1 MRRVLLDED
10 VPRQLRRDLPE
21 FEIQT
26 VQEAGWSSVQN
37 GELLHRASA
46 QFDVFV
52 TADRN
57 LRYQQNISSFD
68 LGVVVIEAVD
78 TRLPHVQTLLSPL
91 RDAIASVSPGE
102 VIVVSDDRKHRK
114 R

>member
-1 MRRVLLDED
+1 M
-10 VPRQLRRDLPE
+10 
-21 FEIQT
+21 
-26 VQEAGWSSVQN
+26 QN
-37 GELLHRASA
+37 GELLHHAST

-57 LRYQQNISSFD
+57 LRYQQNIASFD

-78 TRLPHVQTLLSPL
+78 TRLPHLQSLLLPL

-102 VIVVSDDRKHRK
+102 VIVVSDGRGR
-114 R
+114 RMR